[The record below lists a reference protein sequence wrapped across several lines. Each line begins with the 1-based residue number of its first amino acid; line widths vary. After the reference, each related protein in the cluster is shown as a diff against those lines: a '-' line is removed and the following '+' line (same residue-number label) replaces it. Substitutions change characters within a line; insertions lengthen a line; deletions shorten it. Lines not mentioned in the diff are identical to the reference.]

1 MRMNG
6 SSDSLILEVNLQ
18 GEGQKKDTVKL
29 IFPMT
34 KVDDFE
40 HTQQS
45 NPVYPDNANIQDWV
59 SVPVMKQV
67 TTVACTTK
75 ALSKCTNQQGTKDDS
90 HRRSEEHT
98 SELQSLRHLV
108 CRLLL

>member
-1 MRMNG
+1 
-6 SSDSLILEVNLQ
+6 
-18 GEGQKKDTVKL
+18 
-29 IFPMT
+29 MT

-45 NPVYPDNANIQDWV
+45 NPVYPDNASTPDWV

-75 ALSKCTNQQGTKDDS
+75 DMNKRAKQQGGKDDS
-90 HRRSEEHT
+90 HRCNILDT
-98 SELQSLRHLV
+98 KTLLDELHDHLELSTFACV
-108 CRLLL
+108 S